1 MNKSSFSQTVYVA
14 DYTHFN
20 GRNNDNHTPYKG
32 VAITTEPSSI
42 ISYFE
47 FQDDKKIVF
56 ETINLEQNPALLK
69 RHDGSLASQC
79 ECIFT
84 AIRHDGGKPWMM
96 FLELKYC
103 IPKNVANNATNALKQ
118 LKETYLFLKSKGN
131 FLPETGVKP
140 YFVIS
145 MPDCESIAPFDDTFL
160 NQDELLTIKED
171 FDGAQVYHTNAVEVH
186 TALHL
191 KPQCKVR

>member
-84 AIRHDGGKPWMM
+84 AILHDGGKPGIM
-96 FLELKYC
+96 FL
-103 IPKNVANNATNALKQ
+103 
-118 LKETYLFLKSKGN
+118 
-131 FLPETGVKP
+131 
-140 YFVIS
+140 
-145 MPDCESIAPFDDTFL
+145 
-160 NQDELLTIKED
+160 
-171 FDGAQVYHTNAVEVH
+171 
-186 TALHL
+186 
-191 KPQCKVR
+191 